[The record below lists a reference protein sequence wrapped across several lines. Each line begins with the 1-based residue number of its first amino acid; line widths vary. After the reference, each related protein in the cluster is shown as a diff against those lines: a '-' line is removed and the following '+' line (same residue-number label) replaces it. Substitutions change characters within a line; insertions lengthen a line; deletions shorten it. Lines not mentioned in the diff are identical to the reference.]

1 MPDMLD
7 LDKKYFIDNTV
18 FNCPFCHRGNV
29 SYVITAKIPFDWNN
43 KKICWVYIAKCLS
56 CGKRSMHLSYDD
68 FDIFEITIEYK
79 SYYRF
84 YSELKSLDTKIFY
97 SVPTS
102 YFTIDNRIH
111 EEIRELITEAEGCL
125 KSNFLTGASACAR
138 KAIYEVTVKEG
149 VEGKDY
155 EEKIKAL
162 KPKYPQIDTEL
173 FDTLAHIQG
182 MTSDKLHEESWG
194 KWDSKTLRFLLEVLK
209 AVLHEMYVLPKEKKE
224 RSVKVLKLKEELEKN
239 KEKKGKSKES
249 EKDNE

>member
-1 MPDMLD
+1 MPDMSELD
-7 LDKKYFIDNTV
+7 TRYFIDQFV
-18 FNCPFCHRGNV
+18 FNCPFCKRRNV
-29 SYVITAKIPFDWNN
+29 SYEIKDRYEFDWTD
-43 KKICWVYIAKCLS
+43 KKKCYIYLVECLS
-56 CGKRSMHLSYDD
+56 CNKVSMHLSHKYLAL
-68 FDIFEITIEYK
+68 Y
-79 SYYRF
+79 SVGHYAYRF
-84 YSELKSLDTKIFY
+84 DEKVKAIDKKMFC

-102 YFTIDNRIH
+102 FFTLDSRIQK
-111 EEIRELITEAEGCL
+111 EIRELITEAEGCL
-125 KSNFLTGASACAR
+125 NSNFLTGASACAR
-138 KAIYEVTVKEG
+138 KAIYEVTVNEG

-224 RSVKVLKLKEELEKN
+224 RSVRVLKLKEELEKN